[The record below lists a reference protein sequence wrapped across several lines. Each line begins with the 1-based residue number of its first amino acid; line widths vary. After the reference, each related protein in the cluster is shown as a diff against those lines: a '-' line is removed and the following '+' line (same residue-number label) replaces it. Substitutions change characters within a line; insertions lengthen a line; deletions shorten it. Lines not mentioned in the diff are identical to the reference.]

1 MVPFVTKRTSTKHQD
16 LVRCNIVGFLHQLKS
31 DRQTM
36 SFWIRPPYKRPWSVV
51 FLPSTIG
58 ISFEVQF
65 AIYNLSRTEMI
76 PSPYKHF
83 KAILLILGAAVLSGT
98 AFIPSRTNEKQ
109 RKLTS
114 LSTPQL
120 RPQLSSTHNSQQHLP
135 ASVLR
140 VVADPPMKEDEKK
153 KEEGEGSF
161 RDWIKSNN
169 GGFIPNIRARLRRP
183 LARGNRNSADRTQL
197 SGEEKTSKPKPHQA
211 PMVLEVNNIQD
222 YKTQVVDFPD
232 KIVCVRFYAP
242 WCKACKA
249 VEASFHR
256 LSRKYLEVQFVEVPV
271 TKENV
276 YLHKIV

>member
-1 MVPFVTKRTSTKHQD
+1 
-16 LVRCNIVGFLHQLKS
+16 
-31 DRQTM
+31 
-36 SFWIRPPYKRPWSVV
+36 
-51 FLPSTIG
+51 
-58 ISFEVQF
+58 
-65 AIYNLSRTEMI
+65 MI

-83 KAILLILGAAVLSGT
+83 KAIFLILGAAVLSGT

-120 RPQLSSTHNSQQHLP
+120 PPQLSSTHNSQQHFP
-135 ASVLR
+135 ATVLR

-153 KEEGEGSF
+153 KEEDEGSF

-169 GGFIPNIRARLRRP
+169 GGFIPIIRARLRRP
-183 LARGNRNSADRTQL
+183 LARGNRNSADKTQL

-222 YKTQVVDFPD
+222 YKTQVVDVPD

-276 YLHKIV
+276 YLHKGLGVHSLPFGHIYDPIVGLVEERKINKNMFNEFQQVLQTYVDGQCRVSYSEDGKPNSLQ